1 MEPFEKWL
9 RMEQRGS
16 ETYRPT
22 LAVHVR
28 SKKRLLPNFFAAQR
42 VNDERGSAQDFMLK
56 PP

>member
-28 SKKRLLPNFFAAQR
+28 SKKRLLPNVFAAQR